1 MVPNKG
7 PEIYPPN
14 VKLDADPP
22 RFYNSTTMKSAQFQC
37 GQSGRIYGKM
47 QRATGGDRHT
57 GQERPL
63 SQGEVIIIQL
73 NLCRHWRLLSYYV
86 SASLQLVLAP
96 DGLIHI

>member
-73 NLCRHWRLLSYYV
+73 KSMQTTILLCIS
-86 SASLQLVLAP
+86 
-96 DGLIHI
+96 

>member
-73 NLCRHWRLLSYYV
+73 NQSFYFNELRYLIRYKLSEYYYFDMKQKV
-86 SASLQLVLAP
+86 
-96 DGLIHI
+96 

>member
-22 RFYNSTTMKSAQFQC
+22 RFYNNTTMKSAQFQR

-63 SQGEVIIIQL
+63 SQGKVIIIQL
-73 NLCRHWRLLSYYV
+73 NQCRPLTTTNFTNYV
-86 SASLQLVLAP
+86 VLAA

>member
-63 SQGEVIIIQL
+63 SQGEVIIIQFKSMQTTIL
-73 NLCRHWRLLSYYV
+73 LCISSTSSRWPDSYLK
-86 SASLQLVLAP
+86 A
-96 DGLIHI
+96 

>member
-47 QRATGGDRHT
+47 QRATGGNRHT

-73 NLCRHWRLLSYYV
+73 NQCRLTILLCISSTRTRW
-86 SASLQLVLAP
+86 P
-96 DGLIHI
+96 DSHLKA